1 MLPDLHVKINS
12 DAKLDVHSLLVSQD
26 LMNKLELT
34 DKQIITLQFGQ
45 SRFVMH
51 VNADMLLSS
60 GNLKINPAT
69 IAKTG
74 IQKNM
79 PYAIINHKQI
89 VRIGPYI
96 GIAANLKP
104 DRSKPFGMQTFFIR
118 QLIEQAQ
125 AMGAVCFAFSM
136 KDIDLKKAQIRGFTC
151 HNNVWVKAL
160 FPLPD
165 VIYPRCNS
173 EFNRYSVRQSLQNMG
188 VRYFN
193 PPGIGKWGT
202 YKTLI
207 QNPRLVQYLP
217 DTRLINSFRDLNEM
231 LNKYHHVY
239 MKPITGSQGKNIIKV
254 SQLGRPKSYEYQY
267 QIKQRRVFE
276 KAGNLQEL
284 ERKLRPF
291 MGSRRYL
298 AQQQINLLRKDG
310 CIMDLRVMTQKN
322 RIGKWTVTGNAF
334 RIGKAG
340 SITSN
345 ISGGGSVGDVQTL
358 LNLYFDKTQVK
369 EIMND
374 IDFLAL
380 ETARTMET
388 RLGPTGELGIDI
400 GVDQNGK
407 IWLIEANL
415 KPARKI
421 FLLMKDNE
429 ARLMSVRRPI
439 EYSIY
444 LAGF

>member
-1 MLPDLHVKINS
+1 MLPDLHVKISS

-26 LMNKLELT
+26 MMNKLDLT
-34 DKQIITLQFGQ
+34 DKQAITLQFGQ
-45 SRFVMH
+45 SRFTMH
-51 VNADMLLSS
+51 VAADALLSS
-60 GNLKINPAT
+60 ENLKINPAI

-74 IQKNM
+74 IQSNM
-79 PYAIINHKQI
+79 PYAIINHKHI
-89 VRIGPYI
+89 IRIGPYI

-104 DRSKPFGMQTFFIR
+104 DRSKPFGMQSFFIR

-125 AMGAVCFAFSM
+125 SMGAVCFAFSM
-136 KDIDLKKAQIRGFTC
+136 KDLDLIKAQVRGFTC
-151 HNNVWVKAL
+151 HNNVWVKGL
-160 FPLPD
+160 YPLPD

-173 EFNRYSVRQSLQNMG
+173 EFNRYSVRQSLQKMG

-207 QNPRLVQYLP
+207 QNSRLVKYLP
-217 DTRLINSFRDLNEM
+217 DTRLINSFSDLNEM

-254 SQLGRPKSYEYQY
+254 SQSVRPKSYEYQY
-267 QIKQRRVFE
+267 HINQRQISE
-276 KAGNLQEL
+276 KAGSLQEL
-284 ERKLRPF
+284 ERKLRSF
-291 MGSRRYL
+291 MGTKRYL
-298 AQQQINLLRKDG
+298 VQQQINLLRKDG

-322 RIGKWTVTGNAF
+322 RNGNWMVTGDAF
-334 RIGKAG
+334 RIGKSG

-358 LNLYFDKTQVK
+358 LNHYFDKTQVR

-380 ETARTMET
+380 ETARTLET

-400 GVDQNGK
+400 GVDQHGK

-421 FLLMKDNE
+421 FSLMKDNE
-429 ARLMSVRRPI
+429 SRLLSVRRPI

>member
-1 MLPDLHVKINS
+1 MLPDFHVKINS

-26 LMNKLELT
+26 LMNKLDLT
-34 DKQIITLQFGQ
+34 DKQVITLQFGQ

-51 VNADMLLSS
+51 VAADALLSS
-60 GNLKINPAT
+60 DNLKISPAV

-74 IQKNM
+74 IHSNM
-79 PYAIINHKQI
+79 AYAIINHKQI

-104 DRSKPFGMQTFFIR
+104 DRLKPFGMQTYFIR

-125 AMGAVCFAFSM
+125 SMGAVCFAFSM
-136 KDIDLKKAQIRGFTC
+136 KDLDLIKAQVRGFTC
-151 HNNVWVKAL
+151 HNNVWVKGL
-160 FPLPD
+160 YPLPD
-165 VIYPRCNS
+165 VIYPRCDS
-173 EFNRYSVRQSLQNMG
+173 EFNRHSVRQSLQKMG

-193 PPGIGKWGT
+193 PPGIGKWGS
-202 YKTLI
+202 YKTLV
-207 QNPRLVQYLP
+207 QNPKLVQYLP
-217 DTRLINSFRDLNEM
+217 DTRLIKSFSDLNEM

-254 SQLGRPKSYEYQY
+254 SQCGHPKSYEYHY
-267 QIKQRRVFE
+267 QIHQRQISE
-276 KAGNLQEL
+276 KAGSLQEL
-284 ERKLRPF
+284 ERKLKSY

-298 AQQQINLLRKDG
+298 AQQQIDLLRKDG

-322 RIGKWTVTGNAF
+322 RNGKWLVTGDVF

-345 ISGGGSVGDVQTL
+345 ISGGGSVGDVQTH
-358 LNLYFDKTQVK
+358 LNLYFDNTQVR

-374 IDFLAL
+374 IEFLAL
-380 ETARTMET
+380 ETARTLET

-400 GVDQNGK
+400 GIDRSGK

-429 ARLMSVRRPI
+429 ARLLSVRRPI

>member
-1 MLPDLHVKINS
+1 
-12 DAKLDVHSLLVSQD
+12 
-26 LMNKLELT
+26 
-34 DKQIITLQFGQ
+34 
-45 SRFVMH
+45 
-51 VNADMLLSS
+51 
-60 GNLKINPAT
+60 
-69 IAKTG
+69 
-74 IQKNM
+74 
-79 PYAIINHKQI
+79 
-89 VRIGPYI
+89 
-96 GIAANLKP
+96 
-104 DRSKPFGMQTFFIR
+104 
-118 QLIEQAQ
+118 
-125 AMGAVCFAFSM
+125 
-136 KDIDLKKAQIRGFTC
+136 
-151 HNNVWVKAL
+151 
-160 FPLPD
+160 
-165 VIYPRCNS
+165 
-173 EFNRYSVRQSLQNMG
+173 
-188 VRYFN
+188 
-193 PPGIGKWGT
+193 
-202 YKTLI
+202 
-207 QNPRLVQYLP
+207 
-217 DTRLINSFRDLNEM
+217 M

-284 ERKLRPF
+284 ERKLRSF
-291 MGSRRYL
+291 MGSKRYL